1 MKRKLQ
7 LAAFVM
13 LFYPFVTS
21 AKITLPTFFGDNMVL
36 QQQTDASIWGT
47 AKANG
52 TVTITTSW
60 NNKRYSAKAD
70 NRGKWKAKVS
80 TPSAGGPYKIT
91 LSDGETLTLNNVL
104 IGEVWLL
111 SGQSNMEMPM
121 KGFRDQPVLG
131 SNDAIFN
138 SFNDQLR
145 LYIVPKTLKVQVQD
159 TTKRN
164 VWKVA
169 EPEAV
174 SNFSATGYYFG
185 RILQQTLKVPV
196 GLISISNS
204 GSACEAWMSEEAL
217 KEFPEIKLPALA
229 DSSRLNV
236 RTPTTCYNGMLH
248 PFIGFTIKGCLWY
261 QGESNV
267 DRPEQY
273 EKLFPAMI
281 KEWRTEFGQGD
292 FPFYYVQIAPFNY
305 GITNPGKNINSAM
318 LRDAQRKIEGWVP
331 NSGMAVVMDIGEE
344 KSIHPADKEVGG
356 KRLAYLA
363 LAKTYDKK
371 GFGYTSPA
379 YDTLIINGSV
389 CTVRFKNAPNG
400 LTSFGKT
407 LSNFEIAGANKVWR
421 PATAV
426 VWQGTVQVSSPE
438 VKEPV
443 AVRYAFK
450 DYVVGDLFSID
461 GMPVSSF
468 RTDNW

>member
-1 MKRKLQ
+1 MKSKFRLV
-7 LAAFVM
+7 AFII
-13 LFYPFVTS
+13 LLSPFIAS
-21 AKITLPTFFGDNMVL
+21 AKITLPGFFGDNMVL
-36 QQQTDASIWGT
+36 QQNTGAAIWGES
-47 AKANG
+47 KANAS
-52 TVTITTSW
+52 VTITTSW

-70 NRGKWKAKVS
+70 NWGKWKTKVS

-91 LSDGETLTLNNVL
+91 ISDGEAITLNNIL

-121 KGFRDQPVLG
+121 KGFRDQPIIG
-131 SNDAIFN
+131 SNDVIFT
-138 SFNDQLR
+138 SSNDQIR
-145 LYIVPKTLKVQVQD
+145 LYTVPKTLKVQVQD
-159 TTKRN
+159 TAKRS
-164 VWKVA
+164 VWRVA
-169 EPEAV
+169 EPESV
-174 SNFSATGYYFG
+174 SNFSSTGYYFG
-185 RILQQTLKVPV
+185 RLLQQALHVPV

-204 GSACEAWMSEEAL
+204 GSSAEAWLSAEAL
-217 KEFPEIKLPALA
+217 KAFPDIKLPVLA
-229 DSSRLNV
+229 DSTRLNV

-248 PFIGFTIKGCLWY
+248 PFIGFTIKGCIWY

-267 DRPEQY
+267 DRAEEY
-273 EKLFPAMI
+273 EKLFPAMV
-281 KEWRTEFGQGD
+281 KEWRDEFGQGD

-305 GITNPGKNINSAM
+305 GLTSPGRNINSAF
-318 LRDAQRKIEGWVP
+318 LRDAQRKVENKIP

-344 KSIHPADKEVGG
+344 KNIHPANKEAGG

-363 LAKTYDKK
+363 LNKTYDKK
-371 GFGYTSPA
+371 GFAYTSPA
-379 YDTLIINGSV
+379 YDTLIITGSV

-407 LSNFEIAGANKVWR
+407 LSNFEVAGANKIWR

-450 DYVVGDLFSID
+450 DFVTGDLFSNE
-461 GMPVSSF
+461 GLPVSSF